1 MIVGLQGE
9 TKTDMFILMQKAFQK
24 ESEKLL
30 IMFIPRDYYLEF
42 ILIVELKLGTKIG
55 DIVWKLIYW
64 ILESAGRPGSYGYE
78 KM

>member
-55 DIVWKLIYW
+55 DIV
-64 ILESAGRPGSYGYE
+64 
-78 KM
+78 